1 MGFEQQVA
9 AFRKKAERA
18 VVEAVKQI
26 VIGMFTDIVTRTPV
40 DTGCARASWRIGL
53 GKPDTTHEPTGGNY
67 PDPASVAMQQ
77 TAKLNNLTMQDLKQ
91 PIYISNALPYALSL
105 EYGHSQQ
112 APNGMIRVTV
122 EDWKGKGFKL
132 TFK

>member
-1 MGFEQQVA
+1 MIRVA
-9 AFRKKAERA
+9 PAPPGVSVSESP
-18 VVEAVKQI
+18 
-26 VIGMFTDIVTRTPV
+26 TP
-40 DTGCARASWRIGL
+40 RY
-53 GKPDTTHEPTGGNY
+53 EPLNGGY

-91 PIYISNALPYALSL
+91 PIYISNALPYALPL

-122 EDWKGKGFKL
+122 EDWKG
-132 TFK
+132 